1 MKKIDDIRSG
11 QEVTLEIIWGEGDYE
26 MPSRVLGNID
36 GKLLLKPYVYNGVVV
51 EMMSEDNEDMT
62 INLHCIDEDGNRK
75 VFNAV
80 NISSETYRDDII
92 YEVSAGACN
101 SVAQSSERRCYKRT
115 ELNYPGKLITE
126 KGEALKDVII
136 KDISDAGISF
146 MISSD
151 YQIDQK
157 KVVLKW
163 DDKIRG
169 KDFNI
174 KVHGFISRVKTE
186 GSDTI
191 YGCEIME
198 PDRDLLMYILL
209 KRAK

>member
-1 MKKIDDIRSG
+1 MKKIDDVKSG
-11 QEVTLEIIWGEGDYE
+11 QEVTLEILWGDGDYE
-26 MPSRVLGNID
+26 MPSRVLGNFD

-62 INLHCIDEDGNRK
+62 INLHCIDEEGNRK
-75 VFNAV
+75 VFNSV
-80 NISSETYRDDII
+80 NITSETYRDDII
-92 YEVSAGACN
+92 YEVSAGTYN
-101 SVAQSSERRCYKRT
+101 SIAQSSERRSYKRT
-115 ELNYPGKLITE
+115 EINYPGKLITE
-126 KGEALKDVII
+126 KGEILQDVVI

-151 YQIDQK
+151 YRIDQRK
-157 KVVLKW
+157 IVLKW
-163 DDKIRG
+163 EDKIRG
-169 KDFNI
+169 KEFNI
-174 KVHGFISRVKTE
+174 KVHGTISRTKTE
-186 GSDTI
+186 DKNTV